1 MSTATDDRF
10 LFAIIK
16 QLDGSIDWQK
26 VADECK
32 IVTKGA
38 AAKRFS
44 RLKAKLEAGGNND
57 TEESRN
63 GETASPEASAKKAK
77 QRNTPKKPASKK
89 RKVEETEETPEAQDT
104 VKEENELKV
113 QATSVDVLR
122 WSQSGDGEGG
132 QAEITFDNYGE
143 THQRFI
149 FDVLR
154 QMQDVKI
161 DYGALARSLTAEN
174 ATPTTLS
181 TQNRTTKLKGVI
193 KSSPATADA
202 TPSVTS
208 NLRKRE
214 KSPDDGD
221 ACGTKAKVRKTG
233 NP

>member
-104 VKEENELKV
+104 VKEENEQRAWMYFV
-113 QATSVDVLR
+113 GR
-122 WSQSGDGEGG
+122 R
-132 QAEITFDNYGE
+132 E